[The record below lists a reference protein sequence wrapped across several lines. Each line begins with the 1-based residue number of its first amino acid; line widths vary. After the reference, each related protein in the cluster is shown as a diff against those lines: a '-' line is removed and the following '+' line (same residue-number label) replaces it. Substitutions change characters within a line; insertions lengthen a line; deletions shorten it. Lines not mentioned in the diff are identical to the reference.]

1 MADKTRYPQI
11 PSTVWWGVRSI
22 LQRTPNAT
30 IDERL
35 LGVTL
40 GVQEAAA
47 RAYLVE
53 LRSVGILSDE
63 NKPTPLAQK
72 WRLDESYP
80 EAVEQIIQ
88 STYPEGLIHVA
99 PPGDA
104 ERQKVVSWFLREG
117 LGQGAAGNKAA
128 TYLLISSP
136 TPNEAPR
143 GVVKAAQGEG
153 APRAR
158 TAVPKAERQAAASN
172 RGGGRTSD
180 NGGSGDRGGKG
191 DSGAGGLRSGSDAF
205 PLNVNV
211 QIHISA
217 DAGTE
222 QIESIFQAMRRY
234 LYDAPNS

>member
-1 MADKTRYPQI
+1 MADKVRYPQI

-40 GVQEAAA
+40 EVQEAAA
-47 RAYLVE
+47 RAYIVE
-53 LRSVGILSDE
+53 LRGVGLLSDE
-63 NKPTPLAQK
+63 NKATPLAQK
-72 WRLDESYP
+72 WRLDESYAD
-80 EAVEQIIQ
+80 AVGQLIQ
-88 STYPEGLIHVA
+88 SVYPEGLLHVA
-99 PPGDA
+99 PPGGAD
-104 ERQKVVSWFLREG
+104 RQKVVSWFMREG

-128 TYLLISSP
+128 TYLMISSP
-136 TPNEAPR
+136 SPNEAPR
-143 GVVKAAQGEG
+143 AVAKAAQSEG
-153 APRAR
+153 TPRAR
-158 TAVPKAERQAAASN
+158 NAPPKAQREPAKVARE
-172 RGGGRTSD
+172 GGRKSPEEAGIRRGV
-180 NGGSGDRGGKG
+180 NSEGKRIGGET
-191 DSGAGGLRSGSDAF
+191 F

-234 LYDAPNS
+234 LYDTPNS

>member
-1 MADKTRYPQI
+1 MAEKVRYPQI
-11 PSTVWWGVRSI
+11 PGTVWWGVRSI
-22 LQRTPNAT
+22 MQRTPNAT

-47 RAYLVE
+47 RAYIAE

-63 NKPTPLAQK
+63 NKATPLAQK
-72 WRLDESYP
+72 WRLDESYA

-88 STYPEGLIHVA
+88 STYPEGLVHVA
-99 PPGDA
+99 PPGEA

-128 TYLLISSP
+128 AYLLISSP

-143 GVVKAAQGEG
+143 AVAKAAQAEG
-153 APRAR
+153 GARTRTPAPKVPRAT
-158 TAVPKAERQAAASN
+158 TAAAERDVSRARSKGD
-172 RGGGRTSD
+172 RSDGGGTDGRSV
-180 NGGSGDRGGKG
+180 GQKVGSET
-191 DSGAGGLRSGSDAF
+191 F

-234 LYDAPNS
+234 LYDTPNS

>member
-1 MADKTRYPQI
+1 MADKARYPQI

-22 LQRTPNAT
+22 LNRTPSAT

-35 LGVTL
+35 LGVQL

-47 RAYLVE
+47 KQYLNE
-53 LRSVGILSDE
+53 LRQVGLLTEEGKAS
-63 NKPTPLAQK
+63 PLAQR
-72 WRLDESYP
+72 WRLDDSYAD
-80 EAVEQIIQ
+80 AVADLIQ
-88 STYPEGLIHVA
+88 ATYPDGLVHVA

-104 ERQKVVSWFLREG
+104 ERQKVVSWFQREG

-128 TYLLISSP
+128 TYLLLSSP
-136 TPNEAPR
+136 TPNEAPKTSPR
-143 GVVKAAQGEG
+143 VGQGES
-153 APRAR
+153 
-158 TAVPKAERQAAASN
+158 AERAGTASRKVASKGREGESKEAPVS
-172 RGGGRTSD
+172 RGGMGTSKEPPAGR
-180 NGGSGDRGGKG
+180 
-191 DSGAGGLRSGSDAF
+191 GAEAF

-234 LYDAPNS
+234 LYDAPAS

>member
-1 MADKTRYPQI
+1 MAEKVRYPQI
-11 PSTVWWGVRSI
+11 PSTVWWGVRAI
-22 LQRTPNAT
+22 LKKTPNAT
-30 IDERL
+30 VDERL

-47 RAYLVE
+47 KAYVLE

-63 NKPTPLAQK
+63 NKATTLAQK
-72 WRLDESYP
+72 WRLDESYA
-80 EAVEQIIQ
+80 ETVGKIIE
-88 STYPEGLIHVA
+88 TVYPESLIQVA
-99 PPGDA
+99 PPGEA

-136 TPNEAPR
+136 TPNDAP
-143 GVVKAAQGEG
+143 GAVSKAAQNDGI
-153 APRAR
+153 PRTKTQPAKP
-158 TAVPKAERQAAASN
+158 AKNGSGAERAN
-172 RGGGRTSD
+172 RTPSRTPKQSD
-180 NGGSGDRGGKG
+180 G
-191 DSGAGGLRSGSDAF
+191 GAGDALREHGQRPESF

-234 LYDAPNS
+234 LYDTPNS

>member
-1 MADKTRYPQI
+1 MADKVRYPQI

-22 LQRTPNAT
+22 MQRTPTAT

-47 RAYLVE
+47 RAYILE
-53 LRSVGILSDE
+53 LRSVGILSEE
-63 NKPTPLAQK
+63 NKATPLAHK
-72 WRLDESYP
+72 WRLDDSYA
-80 EAVEQIIQ
+80 EAVDQIIQ
-88 STYPEGLIHVA
+88 LTYPQGLVHVA
-99 PPGDA
+99 PPGEA
-104 ERQKVVSWFLREG
+104 ERQKVVSWFQREG

-143 GVVKAAQGEG
+143 AVAKAAQGESSS
-153 APRAR
+153 RAR
-158 TAVPKAERQAAASN
+158 MAPPKAQRTAIKSKRDAGSAPPK
-172 RGGGRTSD
+172 GGGD
-180 NGGSGDRGGKG
+180 GGNSGGQRVGGEV
-191 DSGAGGLRSGSDAF
+191 F

-217 DAGTE
+217 DAGSE

-234 LYDAPNS
+234 LYDTPNS

>member
-1 MADKTRYPQI
+1 MAEKVRYPQI

-22 LQRTPNAT
+22 IQRTPNAT

-35 LGVTL
+35 LGVAL

-53 LRSVGILSDE
+53 LRSVGLLSDE
-63 NKPTPLAQK
+63 NKATPLAQK
-72 WRLDESYP
+72 WRLDDSYS

-88 STYPEGLIHVA
+88 SIYPEGLVHVA

-117 LGQGAAGNKAA
+117 LGQGSAGNKAA
-128 TYLLISSP
+128 TYLMISSP

-143 GVVKAAQGEG
+143 AVAKAAQGES

-158 TAVPKAERQAAASN
+158 TAPPKAQRKAAATE
-172 RGGGRTSD
+172 GDAGRAPSK
-180 NGGSGDRGGKG
+180 GKQG
-191 DSGAGGLRSGSDAF
+191 DSGRDGGGFGGQRAGSETL

-234 LYDAPNS
+234 LYDTPNS

>member
-1 MADKTRYPQI
+1 MADKVRYPQI

-22 LQRTPNAT
+22 IQRTPNAT

-47 RAYLVE
+47 RAYIVE
-53 LRSVGILSDE
+53 LRNVGILSDE
-63 NKPTPLAQK
+63 NKATPLAQN
-72 WRLDESYP
+72 WRLDESYA

-88 STYPEGLIHVA
+88 STYPEGLVHVA
-99 PPGDA
+99 PPGEA

-128 TYLLISSP
+128 TYLMISSP

-143 GVVKAAQGEG
+143 AVAKAAQGESV
-153 APRAR
+153 PRAR
-158 TAVPKAERQAAASN
+158 TAPTKAQRPPAAAQ
-172 RGGGRTSD
+172 RGAGHTPPKGGGGGG
-180 NGGSGDRGGKG
+180 GGSGDGSGGQRI
-191 DSGAGGLRSGSDAF
+191 GGETF

-234 LYDAPNS
+234 LYDTPNS

>member
-22 LQRTPNAT
+22 VQRTPTAT

-35 LGVTL
+35 LGVSL
-40 GVQEAAA
+40 KVQETAA
-47 RAYLVE
+47 RAYILE

-63 NKPTPLAQK
+63 NKATPLAQE
-72 WRLDESYP
+72 WRLDDSYA
-80 EAVEQIIQ
+80 EAVKKIIQ
-88 STYPEGLIHVA
+88 STYPEGLVHVA
-99 PPGDA
+99 PPGSA
-104 ERQKVVSWFLREG
+104 ERQKVVSWFMREG

-128 TYLLISSP
+128 TYLMISSP

-143 GVVKAAQGEG
+143 AVGKAAQSESP
-153 APRAR
+153 PRAR
-158 TAVPKAERQAAASN
+158 PAPPKAQPGTVTGERGIS
-172 RGGGRTSD
+172 RISRKHGWDDDGGT
-180 NGGSGDRGGKG
+180 
-191 DSGAGGLRSGSDAF
+191 RSGGQRVGSEAF

-222 QIESIFQAMRRY
+222 QIDSIFQAMKRY
-234 LYDAPNS
+234 LYDTPNS